1 MTGVPLDML
10 TIGVPQKKKTFEDQD
25 KSCEIAKFA
34 FLSESQVSTSL
45 RLSTVESL
53 IVDGVRK
60 LVWQSFAPAISPGET
75 ASAALF
81 QTVSRRLGSLGSS
94 AESTWRALTVYGL
107 RASSAQGEMLKRV
120 TDYMLELL
128 APFTDEPNNSDLA
141 EALTDIV
148 RKAVEVWDISQRD
161 TCQLLIQ
168 NAPDPDDESGWMR
181 EDGDLFEDSYDR
193 VDGDVSATR
202 SMSPICIFPKIVR
215 LPSRGESSQI
225 TIFRGRALFED
236 SRLLALGRKESMDL
250 QKMMMD
256 AHKQF
261 ASQKGGESGL
271 LTKSDR
277 RLSIA
282 AQMTHR

>member
-1 MTGVPLDML
+1 M
-10 TIGVPQKKKTFEDQD
+10 PQKRKTFEGRGI
-25 KSCEIAKFA
+25 SCEIAEFA

-45 RLSTVESL
+45 RLSAVEFL
-53 IVDGVRK
+53 IVDSVRK
-60 LVWQSFAPAISPGET
+60 LVWQPFAPEITPGET

-81 QTVSRRLGSLGSS
+81 QTVSQELGSLGSR

-107 RASSAQGEMLKRV
+107 RASSAQGQVLKRV
-120 TDYMLELL
+120 TDCMLELL
-128 APFTDEPNNSDLA
+128 APFTDEPDNSHLA
-141 EALTDIV
+141 EALTNIV
-148 RKAVEVWDISQRD
+148 RKAVDVWDISQRD
-161 TCQLLIQ
+161 ACQLLIQ

-181 EDGDLFEDSYDR
+181 EDGDLFEDPY
-193 VDGDVSATR
+193 DGDVSAAR

-215 LPSRGESSQI
+215 LPSRGETSQM

-236 SRLLALGRKESMDL
+236 SRLLALGRKESIDL
-250 QKMMMD
+250 QNMMID

-271 LTKSDR
+271 LTRSDR

-282 AQMTHR
+282 AQVTRP